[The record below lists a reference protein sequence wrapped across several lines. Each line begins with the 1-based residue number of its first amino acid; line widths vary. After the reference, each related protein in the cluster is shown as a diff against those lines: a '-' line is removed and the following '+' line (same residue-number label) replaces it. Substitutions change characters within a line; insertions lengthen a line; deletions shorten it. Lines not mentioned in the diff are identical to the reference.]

1 MSKQGSKQ
9 GAKQGSKKTQGA
21 AEAVNTVT
29 SANEQLIRIPVSQI
43 LVEDGFNAREEGSFV
58 DEELQQLADSMLEA
72 GQMNPIRV
80 VQVPGEEKY
89 VLTDGERRYRA
100 AKLIVKQHPN
110 FTLQAITTDTAHAT
124 PLDRITTQYVANGGR
139 PFTDFE
145 KASLIS
151 RMKDMG
157 VEPKDISR
165 RLGIHLQMVYNFL
178 KAIEVGEEGMRAL
191 REGEVSLTTL
201 TDIARK
207 AQVEAP
213 DDESAKGRGK
223 RGKKVD
229 KTKAKAALKEAVS
242 KAREETKANKEK
254 GKGEKPVK
262 ATARHNEQGA
272 TRTVQ
277 TIVKTLYAK
286 LENKGEEKRNGAEQS
301 AFELFGLILEKA
313 SDRKLL
319 DFFKNYE

>member
-9 GAKQGSKKTQGA
+9 GAKQGAKKTQGA
-21 AEAVNTVT
+21 VNTVA
-29 SANEQLIRIPVSQI
+29 SPNEQLIRIPVAQI
-43 LVEDGFNAREEGSFV
+43 LVEEGFNAREEQSFV
-58 DEELQQLADSMLEA
+58 DDELQQLADSMLEA

-110 FTLQAITTDTAHAT
+110 FTLQAITTDMAHAT

-139 PFTDFE
+139 PFTDYE
-145 KASLIS
+145 KASLIA

-191 REGEVSLTTL
+191 RNGEVSLTTL

-207 AQVEAP
+207 AQVDAP

-229 KTKAKAALKEAVS
+229 KAKAKAALKETVA
-242 KAREETKANKEK
+242 KAREEAKVKGKEK
-254 GKGEKPVK
+254 PAK
-262 ATARHNEQGA
+262 ATARHNAQGA

-277 TIVKTLYAK
+277 TIVKSLHEK
-286 LENKGEEKRNGAEQS
+286 LEKKTKRNGAEES
-301 AFELFGLILEKA
+301 AMELLGMILAKE
-313 SDRKLL
+313 SDSKLTA
-319 DFFKNYE
+319 FFKQYE